1 MIKTTKELNRH
12 AGKKTLIECFLHYKQ
27 YGCKLIYLAN
37 HFGMLANVYDYIRV
51 AHPEW
56 HLENY
61 LKKMIEHYYMKL
73 NGFKDEQIKE
83 AAKCSIAEELIKK
96 LVEKRVLIEDL

>member
-1 MIKTTKELNRH
+1 
-12 AGKKTLIECFLHYKQ
+12 
-27 YGCKLIYLAN
+27 
-37 HFGMLANVYDYIRV
+37 MLSNVYDYIRV

-61 LKKMIEHYYMKL
+61 LKKTIELYYMKL

-83 AAKCSIAEELIKK
+83 AAKCSIAEDLIKK